1 MGCLLAIFAGLFPRI
16 ALVIFW
22 IARPDRMDDTFTTL
36 VWPVLG
42 IIFLPFTTLIYV
54 LLWRPGIGVTGSDWL
69 WVGVAVL
76 LDIAHWGASAG
87 SRGRAGRA
95 TVA

>member
-1 MGCLLAIFAGLFPRI
+1 
-16 ALVIFW
+16 
-22 IARPDRMDDTFTTL
+22 
-36 VWPVLG
+36 
-42 IIFLPFTTLIYV
+42 
-54 LLWRPGIGVTGSDWL
+54 LWRPGIGVTGSDWL
-69 WVGVAVL
+69 WVAVAVL